1 MAEEAMFRRLWV
13 IGPFALSLSKAPFSS
28 LELLEKFRS
37 YFDRLSMNGIFQS
50 FPSCQPANKI

>member
-1 MAEEAMFRRLWV
+1 MFRRLWV